1 MAPGVNAQPSC
12 SLARRPK
19 VTMLA
24 PDGQPGPIKG
34 ELPFFLKATSLAV
47 FGVLCPE
54 ELLLALKNLLTLHF
68 LLAHSH
74 A

>member
-1 MAPGVNAQPSC
+1 
-12 SLARRPK
+12 
-19 VTMLA
+19 MLA